1 MINLKPLQKSAL
13 SVMTL
18 QSGLKDHLK
27 RTEVSKLSAEI
38 LKLASRSDLV
48 IMIFDKQK
56 TNDF

>member
-1 MINLKPLQKSAL
+1 MIDITKLKKTAL

-48 IMIFDKQK
+48 IMVFDKQK
-56 TNDF
+56 TK